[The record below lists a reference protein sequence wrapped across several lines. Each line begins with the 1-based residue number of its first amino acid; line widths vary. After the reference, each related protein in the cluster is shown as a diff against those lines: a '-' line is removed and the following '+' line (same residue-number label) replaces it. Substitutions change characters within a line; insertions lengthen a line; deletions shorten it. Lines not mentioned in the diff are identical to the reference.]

1 MGDRTYRE
9 AGRYL
14 RRRLA
19 ALEACSL
26 AARALKDAYRDLV
39 TFDPRAAIAGLE
51 EAQALMEGALE
62 DARALANMDDAAPLR
77 RDPAA

>member
-1 MGDRTYRE
+1 MSDRAYRE

-19 ALEACSL
+19 ALEGCSL